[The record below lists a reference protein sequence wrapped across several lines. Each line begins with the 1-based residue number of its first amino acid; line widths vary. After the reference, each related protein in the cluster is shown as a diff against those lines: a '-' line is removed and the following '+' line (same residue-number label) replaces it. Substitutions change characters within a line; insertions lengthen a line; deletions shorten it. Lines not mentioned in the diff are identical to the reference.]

1 MAISFGVTY
10 GYEVDRQNAVVLN
23 GLINKYITSCYRPEA
38 LRNQCT
44 FFALMFLLY
53 IELGHDWNLAVG

>member
-53 IELGHDWNLAVG
+53 IE